1 MQNRVRTK
9 SGGAVSELK
18 TSHRYIAIEGVIG
31 VGKTSLARIL
41 SEKLNGRLILENH
54 DENPFLAQFYKDPRH
69 FAFQTQMFFLLSR
82 FRQQQELPE
91 PDFFHSTLI
100 SDYIFPKDRIFAYIN
115 LSENELNLYEKVMA
129 LMEMRVRKP
138 DIVVYLQSS
147 TERLMRNIRTRSRP
161 YEREMSE
168 EYIRTLNE
176 GYNHYFFNYEETP
189 LLIVNTTQLDFVNNA
204 DHLAAITAEIE
215 REQLGTRYFNPVDI

>member
-1 MQNRVRTK
+1 MKNT
-9 SGGAVSELK
+9 
-18 TSHRYIAIEGVIG
+18 HRYIAIEGVIG

-69 FAFQTQMFFLLSR
+69 YAFQTQLFFLLSR

-100 SDYIFPKDRIFAYIN
+100 ADYIFPKDRIFAYIN
-115 LSENELNLYEKVMA
+115 LSENELTLYEKVMA
-129 LMEMRVRKP
+129 LMEVRVRKP

-147 TERLMRNIRTRSRP
+147 TDRLMRNIRTRSRS

-176 GYNHYFFNYEETP
+176 GYNHYFFNYDETP

-204 DHLAAITAEIE
+204 THLAAITAEIE